1 MPYAIDDEEKEK
13 RTSTDLRDLDLIPC
27 AVTRR
32 RILNHNSKETF
43 SCELPYHT
51 IIFNTVIMLVWT
63 SSFSLAKTVAA
74 VVLVIFD
81 IQQAAT
87 EGKPI
92 FPANFHNDSY
102 FLE

>member
-43 SCELPYHT
+43 SCELPYNY
-51 IIFNTVIMLVWT
+51 FQYSNNASLDFFFQ
-63 SSFSLAKTVAA
+63 SS
-74 VVLVIFD
+74 
-81 IQQAAT
+81 
-87 EGKPI
+87 
-92 FPANFHNDSY
+92 
-102 FLE
+102 